1 MSTFVHVKRN
11 RLHPYTY
18 PKEDVVYIEFQY
30 VSMGTAYNMSKKG
43 RIRRMVKKQKESQTR
58 LTIWFCAPRHRL
70 SLPTM
75 EFLQNFWRII

>member
-30 VSMGTAYNMSKKG
+30 VSMGIAYNMIHSKQVGWERAKKG
-43 RIRRMVKKQKESQTR
+43 EYEEWLKNRKKVK
-58 LTIWFCAPRHRL
+58 HD
-70 SLPTM
+70 
-75 EFLQNFWRII
+75 